1 MRSKYIIS
9 VILALI
15 ALRVDA
21 LVVNNSAGD
30 LSNQVTDLSITTL
43 TVTGSMDARDFYF
56 MADHLQQLSVVDLS
70 GVAIVPC
77 HTIERHYWQQEFV
90 ADELPIGAFGDMAV
104 SRVVLPT
111 GLKSIGK
118 AAFAGCT
125 SLTEVV
131 FPTHLDSIL
140 FYYFSCYVKPHTT

>member
-1 MRSKYIIS
+1 MRNKYIIS

-77 HTIERHYWQQEFV
+77 HTIERHYWQSFK
-90 ADELPIGAFGDMAV
+90 
-104 SRVVLPT
+104 R
-111 GLKSIGK
+111 
-118 AAFAGCT
+118 C
-125 SLTEVV
+125 
-131 FPTHLDSIL
+131 
-140 FYYFSCYVKPHTT
+140 